1 MNTRNLFILSFVAMI
16 SIYVYVFGQDKT
28 IEMIKA
34 EYLFILGLIPL
45 SLAFV
50 FFKFKLKNYELR
62 DFNQNNNI
70 SLKSTVVFFLIFQ
83 VVDYVSY
90 DGFIGMISQWILYWI
105 MGLIALLLLENINYY
120 RNYKLIYKNSK

>member
-16 SIYVYVFGQDKT
+16 STYIYVFGQDKT

-120 RNYKLIYKNSK
+120 KNYKLIYKNSK

>member
-83 VVDYVSY
+83 VVDYISY

>member
-16 SIYVYVFGQDKT
+16 SIYLYVFGQDKT

-50 FFKFKLKNYELR
+50 FFKFKLKNYEIR
-62 DFNQNNNI
+62 DFNQNSNL

-105 MGLIALLLLENINYY
+105 MGLIAILLLENINYY
-120 RNYKLIYKNSK
+120 KNYKAIYTNLK